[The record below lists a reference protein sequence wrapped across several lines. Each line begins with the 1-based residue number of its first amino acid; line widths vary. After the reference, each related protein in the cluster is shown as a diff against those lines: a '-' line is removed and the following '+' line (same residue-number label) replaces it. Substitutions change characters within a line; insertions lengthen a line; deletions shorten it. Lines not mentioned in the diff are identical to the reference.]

1 MAAKI
6 KFGTDGWRAVIADDF
21 TFSNVRACAQGV
33 VDYLKGIGSGT
44 KGVVIGYDTRFAS
57 EDFAAAAAEVLA
69 GNGIKV
75 FLFPKP
81 APTPVTSY
89 TVTAMKADGAI
100 MLTASHNPGNY
111 NGFKYKV
118 ETGSS
123 APSEVISLIEENT
136 NAVIKNAA
144 EPRRIDINDA
154 IRKKIITYHDPYISY
169 AKHLNKL
176 IDIEA
181 LKRHPLKIVVDSMF
195 GAGIGYFKNILDG
208 GKIEVHEINKVRNP
222 LFPGIQPEPINKN
235 LGKLA
240 RYVIRDNA
248 VIGFA
253 TDGDADRIGVMDEN
267 GTYLNTQEVFALLAL
282 YFLEIRKER
291 GAIVKTLTS
300 TDMLFTLGQ
309 IYKVPVFETPVGFKY
324 VAPVMMQEK
333 ALLGGEE
340 SGGYG
345 FRGHIPERD
354 GILAGLYLLDLI
366 IKTGKTPSQLLAD
379 LFKKVGP
386 HYYDRIDIHITED
399 AKRDMVDRMTNN
411 TVDRIGALKV
421 VNLDT
426 RDGFRYKLE
435 DGSWM
440 LVRFS
445 GTEPLIRIYA
455 ESSSRQE
462 VQNLLQQG
470 RDILGG

>member
-1 MAAKI
+1 VIESGAAPQRVNI
-6 KFGTDGWRAVIADDF
+6 R
-21 TFSNVRACAQGV
+21 
-33 VDYLKGIGSGT
+33 
-44 KGVVIGYDTRFAS
+44 
-57 EDFAAAAAEVLA
+57 
-69 GNGIKV
+69 
-75 FLFPKP
+75 
-81 APTPVTSY
+81 
-89 TVTAMKADGAI
+89 
-100 MLTASHNPGNY
+100 
-111 NGFKYKV
+111 
-118 ETGSS
+118 
-123 APSEVISLIEENT
+123 
-136 NAVIKNAA
+136 
-144 EPRRIDINDA
+144 DA
-154 IRKKIITYHDPYISY
+154 IRKKLIIYHDPYISY

-181 LKRHPLKIVVDSMF
+181 LKQHPLKIVVDSMF
-195 GAGIGYFKNILDG
+195 GAGIGYFKSLLDG

-267 GTYLNTQEVFALLAL
+267 GTYLNTQEIFALLAVYL
-282 YFLEIRKER
+282 LEIRKER

-300 TDMLFTLGQ
+300 TDMLFTLGE

-345 FRGHIPERD
+345 FRGHIAERD
-354 GILAGLYLLDLI
+354 GILAGLYLLDFI
-366 IKTGKTPSQLLAD
+366 IKTGKTPSQLLVD

-386 HYYDRIDIHITED
+386 HYYDRIDVHITEET
-399 AKRDMVDRMTNN
+399 KQDMVTRMTQNKSEKVG
-411 TVDRIGALKV
+411 TLKV
-421 VNLDT
+421 VKLDT

-435 DGSWM
+435 DGSWL

-455 ESSSRQE
+455 ESKSRQE
-462 VQNLLQQG
+462 VQSLLQYG
-470 RDILGG
+470 REMLGA